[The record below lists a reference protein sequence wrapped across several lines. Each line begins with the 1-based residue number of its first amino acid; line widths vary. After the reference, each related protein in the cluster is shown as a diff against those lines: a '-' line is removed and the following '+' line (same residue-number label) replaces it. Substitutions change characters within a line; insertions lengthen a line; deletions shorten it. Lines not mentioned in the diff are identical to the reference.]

1 MFTTQVVNLR
11 IPRRTAQIDAQR
23 EQQIGLTPGGEP
35 IWLHKGDLVPTG
47 DQKHELSAALH
58 AKQRAGAVQTVMIK
72 VLEVG
77 AGFFE
82 SVVMHTAPQA
92 VLDSYQ
98 SDDTSLFVKW
108 LTKSGYRLVR
118 DGLTC
123 IVLRNGAEI
132 ARTTADVPASLKDDV
147 LTMLRFETCMECAKS

>member
-1 MFTTQVVNLR
+1 MNLR
-11 IPRRTAQIDAQR
+11 LPRRTALIDAQR

-35 IWLHKGDLVPTG
+35 IWLQKGDLVPTD

-58 AKQRAGAVQTVMIK
+58 AKQRAGAVQTVVLK
-72 VLEVG
+72 VLEAG

-82 SVVMHTAPQA
+82 TVVMHTAPQA

-98 SDDTSLFVKW
+98 SDDTSLFVEW
-108 LTKSGYRLVR
+108 LTGSGYRLVR

-123 IVLRNGAEI
+123 IVLRNGTEV
-132 ARTTADVPASLKDDV
+132 ARTTAEVPASLKDDV
-147 LTMLRFETCMECAKS
+147 LTMLRFETCMERSRA